1 MNIRLSVMLAL
12 YNSSQKIYTQLFKQ
26 HKFAW
31 KISKED
37 FLKFPKDS
45 LGYHMGLFYQEK
57 GFDVIPKL
65 ENHDVF
71 HVITESGTE
80 IQDEVAMQYLL
91 LGNGKISLYQ
101 FAMIGIG
108 TCIYPEYLNMYFK
121 AFSKGN
127 SMQKFHDLDFEALLK
142 IPLPEIKNCLV
153 FNLKTQL
160 NQHILTTL

>member
-1 MNIRLSVMLAL
+1 MNIRLTIMIAL

-26 HKFAW
+26 HKLAW
-31 KISKED
+31 NIRKED
-37 FLKFPKDS
+37 FLSFPKES
-45 LGYHMGLFYQEK
+45 LGYHLGLFYHEK

-71 HVITESGTE
+71 HVITDSGTE

-108 TCIYPEYLNMYFK
+108 TCIYPEYFKMYLM

-127 SMQKFHDLDFEALLK
+127 TMQKFYDLDFENLLK
-142 IPLPEIKNCLV
+142 IPLHEIKSSLA
-153 FNLKTQL
+153 FDLKKYL
-160 NQHILTTL
+160 NHHNLTTL

>member
-1 MNIRLSVMLAL
+1 MKIRLNIMLAL

-26 HKFAW
+26 NKSAW

-37 FLKFPKDS
+37 FLKFSKDS
-45 LGYHMGLFYQEK
+45 LGYHMGIFYQEK

-108 TCIYPEYLNMYFK
+108 TCIYPEYLKMYFR
-121 AFSKGN
+121 ALAKGN
-127 SMQKFHDLDFEALLK
+127 SMQKFYHLDFEALLK
-142 IPLPEIKNCLV
+142 IPLAEIKNSLS
-153 FNLKTQL
+153 FNLKTHL
-160 NQHILTTL
+160 NHHNLTAL